1 MTSPLRKRFTPPA
14 PADPSAPVELR
25 AIGEHTAELILNR
38 PEALNA
44 ISTAFAEAIT
54 AACGSLAEDPAVDV
68 VVITSGV
75 AKSFSVGADL
85 KERAAF
91 SDDQLTAQRPI
102 MRAAFAAVRE
112 LPMPTIAAVEGY
124 ALGGGCELALAADLI
139 IASTAATF
147 GLPETSV
154 GLVPGGGGTQ
164 ALPRRVGPARAAE
177 LIFTGRRIDGREAE
191 RIGLSDR
198 LVPAGTAR
206 DVALELAA
214 KITANSPTAVRQ
226 AKRALRDGADRPLA
240 EALEIEDEAWRA
252 ASSSPDRREGIAAFV
267 EKRRPEWS
275 R

>member
-1 MTSPLRKRFTPPA
+1 MTVETLR
-14 PADPSAPVELR
+14 L
-25 AIGEHTAELILNR
+25 GEHTAELILNR

-54 AACGSLAEDPAVDV
+54 AACATLAEDRSVDV
-68 VVITSGV
+68 VVITSGS
-75 AKSFSVGADL
+75 AKAFSVGADL
-85 KERAAF
+85 KERAGF
-91 SDDQLTAQRPI
+91 SDDQLEAQRPV

-139 IASTAATF
+139 VAGADATF

-164 ALPRRVGPARAAE
+164 ALPRRVGRARAAE
-177 LIFTGRRIDGREAE
+177 LIFTGRRIDAEEAG
-191 RIGLSDR
+191 RIGLADR
-198 LVPAGTAR
+198 VVPASSAR
-206 DVALELAA
+206 QQAIDLAV
-214 KITANSPTAVRQ
+214 IIGANAPAAVRQ

-252 ASSSPDRREGIAAFV
+252 AAFSPDRREGIAAFV